1 MGMPLLERLNPD
13 IDWGKKT
20 FLPRR
25 REHHAQ
31 TERAP
36 PPSNVFHSIVPKV
49 RQIYTS
55 SSVDLEL
62 ILNRIKELK
71 LLIREGPSLRWLLS
85 IPGYRTECFKQTLFN
100 YDINEARRIA
110 KDCSDLAPTEDAKDA
125 TFKASLTPIHA
136 A

>member
-1 MGMPLLERLNPD
+1 VEGKPIVNQVVALDGTLLNDTAEEFGLSIKIDGFPDTQCNVITAANTGDSDFVMGMPLLERLNPD

-49 RQIYTS
+49 R
-55 SSVDLEL
+55 
-62 ILNRIKELK
+62 
-71 LLIREGPSLRWLLS
+71 
-85 IPGYRTECFKQTLFN
+85 
-100 YDINEARRIA
+100 
-110 KDCSDLAPTEDAKDA
+110 
-125 TFKASLTPIHA
+125 
-136 A
+136 